1 MYIRKSH
8 NKKAPDR
15 GFFNKEREHLPI
27 ILTAQ
32 KKNPGNIVFT
42 TCLSGV
48 FLLGCQNNGQMLPL
62 FIKKAPVR
70 GFFYVPT
77 GFSATCT

>member
-1 MYIRKSH
+1 LPLSKTL
-8 NKKAPDR
+8 
-15 GFFNKEREHLPI
+15 FKEHWIKPR
-27 ILTAQ
+27 
-32 KKNPGNIVFT
+32 
-42 TCLSGV
+42 TCCNDNVSGV

-77 GFSATCT
+77 GFSATCTLEKSQFDKQKRFFT